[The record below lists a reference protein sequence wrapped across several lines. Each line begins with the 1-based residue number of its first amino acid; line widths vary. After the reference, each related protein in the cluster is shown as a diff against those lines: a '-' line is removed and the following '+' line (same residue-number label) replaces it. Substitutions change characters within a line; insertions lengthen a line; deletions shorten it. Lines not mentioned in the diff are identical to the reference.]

1 MPPSEHWIR
10 QINNACAEP
19 DAKRSNELITTLHYE
34 LSEALANKLGREG
47 GPNFH
52 TWAVWG
58 SKKAGATIR
67 QEDLGDAIRNAT
79 TTAGIVGI
87 VVGVLIGIFI
97 GKSLHWPLMGLNSF
111 IGGAV
116 GLIAGIS
123 AGREIAL
130 WSRRKAA
137 MLVLQGNQAVIQ
149 DIGTQTAR
157 FLDLLEDPTNHRQR
171 GLFFA
176 GVRPGPTEQHGQDRL
191 TTAFRL
197 YLDSLDAVGL
207 EPKRE
212 KMIAANCE
220 IVYHEHIRLDPFIRS
235 AMPFIVRRCATQRL
249 MTYEVGDKTLAVGEN
264 VPGLRET
271 TAAGNWTNIEERMRY
286 VFALFRVFHQIP
298 EVFSTPH
305 ALKRG

>member
-1 MPPSEHWIR
+1 MSSSEHWIK

-34 LSEALANKLGREG
+34 LSEALASKMGREA

-67 QEDLGDAIRNAT
+67 QEDLGGAIRNAM
-79 TTAGIVGI
+79 TTAGTVGI
-87 VVGVLIGIFI
+87 LIGVLTGILVGRF
-97 GKSLHWPLMGLNSF
+97 LHWPLTGLNSF
-111 IGGAV
+111 IGGVV

-137 MLVLQGNQAVIQ
+137 MLVLQGNQAVLQ

-157 FLDLLEDPTNHRQR
+157 FLDLLEDSTNNAQR
-171 GLFFA
+171 NLFFA
-176 GVRPGPTEQHGQDRL
+176 GVRPGPTQEHGQDRL
-191 TTAFRL
+191 ATAFRL
-197 YLDSLDAVGL
+197 YLASLDAVDL
-207 EPKRE
+207 ELKRE

-249 MTYEVGDKTLAVGEN
+249 MTYEVGDKTLAVGED

-286 VFALFRVFHQIP
+286 VFALFRVFHQTP

-305 ALKRG
+305 L